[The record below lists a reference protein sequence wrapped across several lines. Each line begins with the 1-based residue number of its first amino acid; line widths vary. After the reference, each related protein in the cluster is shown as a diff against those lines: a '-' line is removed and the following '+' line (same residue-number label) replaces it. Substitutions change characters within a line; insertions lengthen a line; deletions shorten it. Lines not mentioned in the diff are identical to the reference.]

1 MKKGVFDGR
10 GLAAALKRKRKAE
23 RLTLREVG
31 KRLNPP
37 VSQGTLSRI
46 ENGTGEMPDSRV
58 YGALCAWLGVP
69 ASRFVR
75 ESRSAVIAPDG
86 DVLGLIQRRIEAA
99 PDLDEKGK
107 QFLIEIV
114 EAGYRNLGQ
123 KNLRVA

>member
-1 MKKGVFDGR
+1 MKKAVFDAR

-31 KRLNPP
+31 AKLNPP

-46 ENGTGEMPDSRV
+46 ENGAGEAPDSRV
-58 YGALCAWLGVP
+58 YGALCVWLGVP

-75 ESRSAVIAPDG
+75 EVRGATLACPG
-86 DVLGLIQRRIEAA
+86 DTLGLIRAKIEAA